1 MDQQR
6 TALDIPA
13 LTQALRAVLEEMNQP
28 PFGLYVD
35 IEDVD
40 YDAPAWTV
48 SVSQF
53 TATISG
59 DEMAAA
65 QRSGLD
71 LGLAMKNLV
80 FEKFQWLIS
89 EV

>member
-1 MDQQR
+1 MDQDQKNM
-6 TALDIPA
+6 DIPV
-13 LTQALRAVLEEMNQP
+13 LTQALRAVLDELNQP

-59 DEMAAA
+59 AEMAAA
-65 QRSGLD
+65 QSRGMD
-71 LGLAMKNLV
+71 LQLALKDLV
-80 FEKFQWLIS
+80 FEKFQWLMGEI
-89 EV
+89 